1 MRPTRSRAI
10 ELRNGFAKANR
21 RSTTTVSRVV
31 KKASRANRDPV
42 ARTSAQSSVVLTIFR
57 NVCRRRSKARAAQM
71 VRVPKRTSI
80 ARGNWLTTS
89 IHCGVVWMKTHGAT
103 ATVNSSKV
111 ISEAN
116 KPSRDNR
123 AREVRKVNRARRAS
137 KASADNR
144 GNRDLKEVSSK
155 EVNRPAAHKTVASQT
170 VTGSAAGSIASD
182 QWAVIGATTVN
193 FPPRFANGCAK
204 PRTCGGNGARPD
216 WAPDVS
222 MKSLKSSGVLL
233 MERWT
238 VMRQR
243 RHT

>member
-89 IHCGVVWMKTHGAT
+89 IRCGVVWMRTHGAT

-116 KPSRDNR
+116 RVSRDNR
-123 AREVRKVNRARRAS
+123 AREVRKVNRARRAREVRKVNRARRAS
-137 KASADNR
+137 RASADNK

-170 VTGSAAGSIASD
+170 VTGSAAASIASD
-182 QWAVIGATTVN
+182 
-193 FPPRFANGCAK
+193 
-204 PRTCGGNGARPD
+204 
-216 WAPDVS
+216 
-222 MKSLKSSGVLL
+222 
-233 MERWT
+233 
-238 VMRQR
+238 
-243 RHT
+243 

>member
-1 MRPTRSRAI
+1 
-10 ELRNGFAKANR
+10 
-21 RSTTTVSRVV
+21 
-31 KKASRANRDPV
+31 
-42 ARTSAQSSVVLTIFR
+42 
-57 NVCRRRSKARAAQM
+57 M

-89 IHCGVVWMKTHGAT
+89 IHCGVVWMRTRGAT

-116 KPSRDNR
+116 RVSRANR
-123 AREVRKVNRARRAS
+123 AREVRKVNRARRVS
-137 KASADNR
+137 KASADNK
-144 GNRDLKEVSSK
+144 DLKEVSSK
-155 EVNRPAAHKTVASQT
+155 EANRPAVHKTVGSQT

-182 QWAVIGATTVN
+182 QWAVIGATAVN
-193 FPPRFANGCAK
+193 FPPRFANGCAM
-204 PRTCGGNGARPD
+204 PRTCGVNGARPD

-222 MKSLKSSGVLL
+222 LKSLKSSGVSL